1 MIQGG
6 VAGYQPLDTFPLVG
20 RDFLPFIDE
29 EANKFAK
36 LINQARYSKDAMSF
50 IKPEIE
56 DAYGNDAADI
66 LETIAD
72 QEVFG
77 WIEGNNRY
85 GKPVKR
91 TYMLIPN

>member
-1 MIQGG
+1 MKVLITE
-6 VAGYQPLDTFPLVG
+6 VVMDKWKTTYNVNLNTESEVIWEDG
-20 RDFLPFIDE
+20 RKE
-29 EANKFAK
+29 
-36 LINQARYSKDAMSF
+36 Y
-50 IKPEIE
+50 EIT
-56 DAYGNDAADI
+56 DHI
-66 LETIAD
+66 LETIED